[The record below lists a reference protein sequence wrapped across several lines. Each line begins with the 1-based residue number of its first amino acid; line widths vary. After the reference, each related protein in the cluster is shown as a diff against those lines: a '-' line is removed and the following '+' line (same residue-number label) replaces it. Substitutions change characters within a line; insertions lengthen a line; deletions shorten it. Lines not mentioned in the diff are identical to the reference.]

1 MENEENKEVVRH
13 TRQTITIN
21 KISEAT
27 KKSFKT
33 RLISGIVGLAIIIP
47 AFILGDWAFFA
58 LIVIALLIS
67 VIELIKCAKTKYSR
81 WAYAAT
87 FLLCLAIIIWPLLGT
102 FINNLNNVEGSFWDT
117 GHIYSGYERLY
128 ASFIVIIISIFAL
141 FYVIMWDENFTV
153 RDACFIFAVG
163 LMMALGFQ
171 AILYLRFFP
180 TSYIF
185 KYDEAAF
192 GGYYNVDNTFGS
204 MLLLIYLLIA
214 VFGTDIGAYTFGV
227 LFGKNKINPRISP
240 NKTWAG
246 FWGGFIF
253 SSVVSMAFAFIMA
266 ACKNPIM
273 PYRFINGESRS
284 IFALDHWYNIVLLS
298 ILIPPFATLGDF
310 VFSAIKRYYNIK
322 DFGHIIPGHG
332 GILDR
337 LDSIIFAA
345 LTMGIY
351 VSIAFALDSGTFNLL
366 II

>member
-1 MENEENKEVVRH
+1 MENEENKEVRH

-21 KISEAT
+21 KISDAT

-33 RLISGIVGLAIIIP
+33 RLISAIVGLAIIIP

-58 LIVIALLIS
+58 LIVFALLIS

-87 FLLCLAIIIWPLLGT
+87 FILCLAIIVWPLIGT
-102 FINNLNNVEGSFWDT
+102 FLSNGSSYWDY

-128 ASFIVIIISIFAL
+128 ASVIAIIISIFAL

-163 LMMALGFQ
+163 LLMALGFQ

-185 KYDEAAF
+185 RYDEASF

-204 MLLLIYLLIA
+204 MWLLVYLLIA
-214 VFGTDIGAYTFGV
+214 VFGTDIGAYMFGV
-227 LFGKNKINPRISP
+227 LFGKHKINPRISP

-253 SSVVSMAFAFIMA
+253 SGVVSMTFAFIMA

-273 PYRFINGESRS
+273 PYRMVNGEMRS
-284 IFALDHWYNIVLLS
+284 IFDLEHWYNIVALS
-298 ILIPPFATLGDF
+298 IIIPPFATLGDF

-345 LTMGIY
+345 LIMAIY
-351 VSIAFALDSGTFNLL
+351 VSVAFALDSGTFTLL